1 MVLFRVKFYYYSVNK
16 YFKTSGSIPGIP
28 FKTKI
33 NPGINTEIK
42 HFMNFKT
49 DLNFRTLIK
58 LLNNIIIH
66 EDEII
71 KALYDDFKS
80 LLLKLS

>member
-1 MVLFRVKFYYYSVNK
+1 
-16 YFKTSGSIPGIP
+16 
-28 FKTKI
+28 
-33 NPGINTEIK
+33 
-42 HFMNFKT
+42 MNFKT
-49 DLNFRTLIK
+49 DLNFRKETLIK